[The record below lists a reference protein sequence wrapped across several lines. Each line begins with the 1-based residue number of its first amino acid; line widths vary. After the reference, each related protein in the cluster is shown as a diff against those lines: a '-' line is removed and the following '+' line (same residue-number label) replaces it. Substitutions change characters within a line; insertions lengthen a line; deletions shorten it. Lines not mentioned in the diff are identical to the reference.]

1 MQITDIVFFNHWHYG
16 DLFSTR
22 GLVTDIQSQ
31 LPGLNYQ
38 YIHSK
43 NARSTQDLASSPDA
57 DTCQRMLAQIPMHQ
71 RLAHTDN
78 TLFINTWVGA
88 YQGLWPNT
96 HPSYMD
102 HRKIY
107 AELYRHLSE
116 NYQLN
121 LKLSDDWHYV
131 PDYDIQK
138 IDSTSI
144 QRFFAEHTGKTYLF
158 CNGQVQSTQSS
169 MGNMAAIIDRLAGK
183 YPADNFIATERFPT
197 QCDNIYFTDDI
208 FHLSCDI
215 CEIGLLS
222 HSCDLIVGKNSGPFT
237 YSTTRE
243 NLNSD
248 KKFIC
253 FSHKPEDVLPYGLDF
268 TSEFLF
274 SNNTDDDRAV
284 NIISECAERTQVKSG
299 FIIK

>member
-43 NARSTQDLASSPDA
+43 NARSTQDLAPSPDA
-57 DTCQRMLAQIPMHQ
+57 ETCQRMLAQIPMHQ
-71 RLAHTDN
+71 RLAHTGN

-96 HPSYMD
+96 HPSYID

-107 AELYRHLSE
+107 SELYNHLSAH
-116 NYQLN
+116 YN
-121 LKLSDDWHYV
+121 LDLRLSDVWHYV
-131 PDYDIQK
+131 PDYDLSK
-138 IDSTSI
+138 IDSTSVSK
-144 QRFFAEHTGKTYLF
+144 FFADKTGRTFLF

-169 MGNMAAIIDRLAGK
+169 MGNMADIIITLAQK
-183 YPADNFIATERFPT
+183 YPQDNFVVTERFVT
-197 QCDNIYFTDDI
+197 DFANIYFTDDI
-208 FHLSCDI
+208 FNMGCDI
-215 CEIGLLS
+215 CEIGVLS
-222 HSCDLIVGKNSGPFT
+222 HSCDIIVGKNSGPFT
-237 YSTTRE
+237 YSTTHK
-243 NLNSD
+243 NLNSN

-253 FSHKPEDVLPYGLDF
+253 FSHKPEDVLPYGLNF
-268 TSEFLF
+268 VSEFNF
-274 SNNTDDDRAV
+274 SNTTDDNKAV
-284 NIISECAERTQVKSG
+284 VIFSDCADTTHTKPG
-299 FIIK
+299 FRIL